1 MEFNKLNV
9 KIFNGD
15 LDNHSS
21 KVKMEEIWFIS
32 CLCEKKM
39 YAAIQCDEA
48 AWTRRQGSKCASGL
62 G

>member
-32 CLCEKKM
+32 CLCEKKCM
-39 YAAIQCDEA
+39 LPFSVMKQH
-48 AWTRRQGSKCASGL
+48 GL
-62 G
+62 AGKEVNVLQD